1 MRHRASRRCCPMP
14 SRLPSV
20 HNGDWVQTLW
30 AGEGAVARAGRAA
43 LFPLELAFAAVSGL
57 RRSLYDAKVFA
68 AEPTAVPA
76 LAVGNLTVGGTGKT
90 PIAAWFARRLRDG
103 GATPGIVLRGYGNDE
118 PDVHRT
124 LNPDVEVIVS
134 PNRVAGSYEA
144 KRRGCDLVV
153 LDDAF
158 QHRRAGRVADVV
170 VLSADAWTE
179 DRRRLLPA
187 GPWREP
193 LRAARRASLAIV
205 TRKAATIH
213 RAALVHE
220 AIRAAM
226 PTPVA
231 IVHLAPDRLALV
243 GGSAHQPTSA
253 LHGQTVLA
261 ISAIGDPRAFH
272 AQLTAAGARVVAAA
286 FRDHHAYTTEDVTA
300 LVRRGATCDRAV
312 CTLKDAVKLGP
323 LWPGSTPLWYVS
335 QRVDVER
342 GIGLL
347 NDVVA
352 TMLAVRSVPSPSE
365 RPGPPGPPA

>member
-1 MRHRASRRCCPMP
+1 MRRHASRRCCPTP
-14 SRLPSV
+14 SPRPSV
-20 HNGDWVQTLW
+20 RNGDWVQTLW
-30 AGEGAVARAGRAA
+30 EGDGAAARAGRAA
-43 LFPLELAFAAVSGL
+43 LGPLELAFAAVSGL
-57 RRSLYDAKVFA
+57 RNSLYDAKIFA
-68 AEPTAVPA
+68 TEPTAVPA
-76 LAVGNLTVGGTGKT
+76 LAIGNLTVGGTGKT
-90 PIAAWFARRLRDG
+90 PVAAWFARRLREA
-103 GATPGIVLRGYGNDE
+103 GATPAIVLRGYGNDE

-124 LNPDVEVIVS
+124 LNPDIEVIIS
-134 PNRVAGSYEA
+134 PNRVAGSHEA

-158 QHRRAGRVADVV
+158 QHRRADRVANVV
-170 VLSADAWTE
+170 VLSADAWTGV
-179 DRRRLLPA
+179 RRRLPA

-205 TRKAATIH
+205 TRKAAPID
-213 RAALVHE
+213 RAAAVQD
-220 AIRAAM
+220 AIRAAVQ
-226 PTPVA
+226 TPVA

-243 GGSAHQPTSA
+243 GGSAQQPISA
-253 LHGQTVLA
+253 LQGQTVLA

-272 AQLTAAGARVVAAA
+272 AQITAAGARVIPAT
-286 FRDHHAYTTEDVTA
+286 FRDHHAYMTGDVTA
-300 LVRRGATCDRAV
+300 LIRLGEACDRAV

-352 TMLAVRSVPSPSE
+352 TMLAVRSAPSPSE
-365 RPGPPGPPA
+365 RPGPPGPHA